1 MGGAARPDHAVASN
15 PSSSRQLAVGFGASL
30 HEVVENAKI
39 QPQAGDGPV
48 DRGAAEAAPE
58 IRKFSQV
65 CISNP
70 ARRINLNVRKYILVS
85 TRPE

>member
-39 QPQAGDGPV
+39 QPQAGDGP
-48 DRGAAEAAPE
+48 PS
-58 IRKFSQV
+58 IRLSLSSV
-65 CISNP
+65 RSPNLPASISASN
-70 ARRINLNVRKYILVS
+70 AIRINLRLISLS
-85 TRPE
+85 Q